1 MHGKN
6 ITAPFGKDILNSN
19 LSYKKMPKLSV
30 ITINL
35 NNKRG
40 LDKTLKSVT
49 NQTFADYEYIIID
62 GGSTDGSIEIIN
74 RFQNKLSYWVSE
86 PDKGIYNAMN
96 KGIMSAKG
104 DYCLFLN
111 SGDTLINNKTL
122 EKLFEYN
129 YTEDIL
135 FGDMYFNK
143 TLQKYPDHISFRY
156 LINRSLGHGSTIIKR
171 NLFIQYGC
179 FDENLKIV
187 ADWEFF
193 MRCIIMKSCNYRH
206 LNNFPISRFKLDGI
220 SSNPKFSEKHYAE
233 KILVFK
239 KILPE
244 LSRNDNRIAD
254 LSEAMLRL
262 SIYENSKLAHV
273 ALAIENSRFFHFL
286 KKLYHYF

>member
-1 MHGKN
+1 
-6 ITAPFGKDILNSN
+6 
-19 LSYKKMPKLSV
+19 MPKLSV

-40 LDKTLKSVT
+40 LDKTIKSVT

-74 RFQNKLSYWVSE
+74 RFQNKLSYLVSE

-96 KGIMSAKG
+96 KGIKAAKG
-104 DYCLFLN
+104 EYCLFLN

-156 LINRSLGHGSTIIKR
+156 LINRSLGHGSTIVKR
-171 NLFIQYGC
+171 KLFTQYGF
-179 FDENLKIV
+179 FDESLKIV

-193 MRCIIMKSCNYRH
+193 VRCIIMKSCNYRH
-206 LNNFPISRFKLDGI
+206 LENLPISRFNMDGV
-220 SSNPKFSEKHYAE
+220 SSSPKHLEKHYSE
-233 KILVFK
+233 KIAVFK
-239 KILPE
+239 KLLPE
-244 LSRNDNRIAD
+244 FTQNKNCISD
-254 LSEAMLRL
+254 LSEAMLQL

-273 ALAIENSRFFHFL
+273 ALAIENSRVFHFL